1 MRAGLSQDYSK
12 NLRRETASM
21 NIPNFHDG
29 HFDGLLIGTNKLANL
44 FLRTQD
50 GKSFSLTLQ
59 EVDALTLSEIK
70 QGTSSSTW
78 FSAALR
84 N

>member
-1 MRAGLSQDYSK
+1 
-12 NLRRETASM
+12 M

-29 HFDGLLIGTNKLANL
+29 HFDGLLIGPNKLANL

-70 QGTSSSTW
+70 QGNIILDLVFRSTAELTY
-78 FSAALR
+78 SDRA
-84 N
+84 